1 MPGISTPWWCS
12 AEKWPRNAR
21 IVTIPSRIRPIVT
34 CAPCRPVSEKKT
46 VACALSWGAK
56 PMWTYSLIWMN
67 RNVRPSRKVAV
78 MPACRPKRLP
88 FLIDVCA
95 QCSVSDDET
104 RIAVLTP
111 ATATGRSLPSIGNH
125 PPGSATIRMKKY
137 AVKKAPK
144 TITSEMMNNNIPSS
158 AGSTRE
164 LRFAGGGPWWSWP
177 CAAAIEAASM
187 VLLRLLRGVG
197 GGAVRRFDVLD
208 RLVGDLAHAVDQV
221 RAQPSGAR

>member
-34 CAPCRPVSEKKT
+34 CAPCRPVRLKKT
-46 VACALSWGAK
+46 VACALSCGAK

-67 RNVRPSRKVAV
+67 RNVRPSRNVAV
-78 MPACRPKRLP
+78 MPACMPKRLP

-95 QCSVSDDET
+95 QCSVSEDDT

-111 ATATGRSLPSIGNH
+111 ATATGSSLPSIGKH
-125 PPGSATIRMKKY
+125 VWPSATILMKKY

-164 LRFAGGGPWWSWP
+164 LRLAGGGPWWSCPW
-177 CAAAIEAASM
+177 AAIEAASM
-187 VLLRLLRGVG
+187 DLSLRGVG
-197 GGAVRRFDVLD
+197 GGRIRRLDVLD
-208 RLVGDLAHAVDQV
+208 RLVGDLAHALDEVG
-221 RAQPSGAR
+221 AQPPGA